1 MSSNRTPAIIVAVA
15 IIVGSSMICFSIDVV
30 VDQRERLHKE
40 EEMRFK
46 REMDQLESIRDT
58 VLLLAPSAQD
68 IPMPPR

>member
-40 EEMRFK
+40 EMG
-46 REMDQLESIRDT
+46 QLESIRDALHRVST
-58 VLLLAPSAQD
+58 HLAPGGPGGSD
-68 IPMPPR
+68 